1 MNKYGIGLI
10 LLISSSLA
18 NAQGVS
24 IDSML
29 KNFTTSVDPLIDLL
43 RAISYVGGLY
53 LAIKGIFGFVN
64 YSKSNGQVPL
74 SKPILTIVI
83 SAFLMS
89 IGASLDVMT
98 SSIYGSN
105 GPGAFMAPSSSSVG
119 AQAKQIFDS
128 IFMFLKLV
136 GFFAFVRGFF
146 ILAKAVDTGQDLM
159 PKGFTHIIGGVLLFH
174 FKATI
179 TILAGSTGLPLPF

>member
-1 MNKYGIGLI
+1 MNKYGIGVII
-10 LLISSSLA
+10 LLASSYA
-18 NAQGVS
+18 QAQGVS
-24 IDSML
+24 IETML
-29 KNFTTSVDPLIDLL
+29 KNFTSSVDPLIDLL
-43 RAISYVGGLY
+43 RAISYIGGLY
-53 LAIKGIFGFVN
+53 FTIKGIFKFID

-83 SAFLMS
+83 AAFMMS
-89 IGASLDVMT
+89 IGASLDVVT

-105 GPGAFMAPSSSSVG
+105 GPGAFLAPSSSGVS
-119 AQAKQIFDS
+119 AQAQQLFAS
-128 IFMFLKLV
+128 IFIFLKLV

-146 ILAKAVDTGQDLM
+146 ILAKAVETGQDLM